1 MVATSLHFVALEG
14 QTRWP
19 LESCQLTVVVF
30 APSSIASLAR
40 VEHTMQVLFV
50 VLRDEGRRHLLKAVP
65 KHFRSRMR
73 LALDSRLPWAL
84 VLALQ
89 QNAQMQDHYPVRCL
103 FFGSCCFTLWVI
115 NGVPGQRG
123 GEGQMPP
130 VRRACSSF
138 LLTISA

>member
-65 KHFRSRMR
+65 KHFRSGMR
-73 LALDSRLPWAL
+73 LASAVGASVGSAVTSAADCTAG
-84 VLALQ
+84 LQ
-89 QNAQMQDHYPVRCL
+89 V
-103 FFGSCCFTLWVI
+103 
-115 NGVPGQRG
+115 
-123 GEGQMPP
+123 
-130 VRRACSSF
+130 
-138 LLTISA
+138 SA